1 MYLLCRLLEGRRA
14 GGYRVCAAHYN
25 HNLRCAAAADEQFVR
40 DWCGAHEIPLL
51 VGSGDVAGEARR
63 SGDGLEARGRAM
75 RYAFLEEAAEEL
87 DCQLIATGHHAGDN
101 AETVLLHL
109 VRGCGLQGLTGI
121 PERRGRLIRPMLAI
135 TRGEILAYLN
145 EHAVPHVEDESNSD
159 PAYTRNFLR
168 TRVMP
173 LLEQVNPRAVEH
185 MAAAAARLARDER
198 ELTRQAEELARQAAP
213 EGDGLAIAAAVL
225 ASAADPVALRA
236 VGMLLD
242 RAGLDGTAVHREGV
256 LALSRGTD
264 PSARLDVGGGRV
276 FRNYELLCF
285 SPERAAEAPPE
296 LPLGEGTR
304 RWGAWR
310 ITAVRS
316 TCPPKAYV
324 SPEEFHIRPGG
335 LPNPSPPGG
344 GRAPAGA
351 AAREKFE
358 ETDDRAARPPG
369 RAPERAGAG
378 PGGPGGGSGR
388 VRPGPGRPG
397 AARGAKPAHH
407 HEKGRI
413 ERASGCGEDPVQPG
427 AASGACPGAGS
438 ADHQRLRGEG
448 SGGGRHSPG
457 VIRFYGRS
465 HPGH

>member
-1 MYLLCRLLEGRRA
+1 MSGRFRYDLIPPGSGVLCALSGGADSMYLLCRLLEGRRA

-25 HNLRCAAAADEQFVR
+25 HNLRAAAAADEQFVR

-168 TRVMP
+168 TRIMP

-198 ELTRQAEELARQAAP
+198 ELARQAEELARRAAP
-213 EGDGLAIAAAVL
+213 EGDGLAIATAVL

-242 RAGLDGTAVHREGV
+242 RAGLDGAAVHREGV

-264 PSARLDVGGGRV
+264 PSASLDVGGGRV

-285 SPERAAEAPPE
+285 SPERAAEALPE

-324 SPEEFHIRPGG
+324 SPEEFHIRPGDYLIRPRREG
-335 LPNPSPPGG
+335 DALRLGQRPGKSLKKLMIERRVPLG
-344 GRAPAGA
+344 ERRSVPVLAREGRAA
-351 AAREKFE
+351 AAGGFGP
-358 ETDDRAARPPG
+358 DRDALA
-369 RAPERAGAG
+369 
-378 PGGPGGGSGR
+378 
-388 VRPGPGRPG
+388 
-397 AARGAKPAHH
+397 
-407 HEKGRI
+407 
-413 ERASGCGEDPVQPG
+413 QPG
-427 AASGACPGAGS
+427 EPSL
-438 ADHQRLRGEG
+438 HITMRKEE
-448 SGGGRHSPG
+448 
-457 VIRFYGRS
+457 
-465 HPGH
+465 

>member
-1 MYLLCRLLEGRRA
+1 MSGRFRYDLIPPGSGVLCALSGGADSMYLLCRLLEGRRA

-40 DWCGAHEIPLL
+40 DWCGAHAIPLL

-145 EHAVPHVEDESNSD
+145 EHAVPHVEDESHSD

-198 ELTRQAEELARQAAP
+198 ELTRQAEELARRAAP

-324 SPEEFHIRPGG
+324 SPEEFHIRPGDYLIRPRREG
-335 LPNPSPPGG
+335 DALRLGQRPGKSLKKLMIERRVPLG
-344 GRAPAGA
+344 ERRSVPVLAREGRAA
-351 AAREKFE
+351 AAGGFGP
-358 ETDDRAARPPG
+358 DRDALA
-369 RAPERAGAG
+369 
-378 PGGPGGGSGR
+378 
-388 VRPGPGRPG
+388 
-397 AARGAKPAHH
+397 
-407 HEKGRI
+407 
-413 ERASGCGEDPVQPG
+413 QPG
-427 AASGACPGAGS
+427 EPSLHITMRKEA
-438 ADHQRLRGEG
+438 
-448 SGGGRHSPG
+448 
-457 VIRFYGRS
+457 
-465 HPGH
+465 

>member
-1 MYLLCRLLEGRRA
+1 MSGRFRYDLIPPGSGVLCALSGGADSMYLLCRLLEGRRA

-168 TRVMP
+168 ARVMP

-185 MAAAAARLARDER
+185 MA
-198 ELTRQAEELARQAAP
+198 
-213 EGDGLAIAAAVL
+213 AAAVL

-285 SPERAAEAPPE
+285 SQERAAEALPE

-324 SPEEFHIRPGG
+324 SPEEFHIRPGDYLIRPRREG
-335 LPNPSPPGG
+335 DALRLGQRPGKSLKKLMIERRVPLG
-344 GRAPAGA
+344 ERRSVPVLAREGRAA
-351 AAREKFE
+351 AAGGFGP
-358 ETDDRAARPPG
+358 DRDALA
-369 RAPERAGAG
+369 
-378 PGGPGGGSGR
+378 
-388 VRPGPGRPG
+388 
-397 AARGAKPAHH
+397 
-407 HEKGRI
+407 
-413 ERASGCGEDPVQPG
+413 QPG
-427 AASGACPGAGS
+427 EPSLHITMRKEA
-438 ADHQRLRGEG
+438 
-448 SGGGRHSPG
+448 
-457 VIRFYGRS
+457 
-465 HPGH
+465 